1 MRKIDIVIVYNVQQ
15 SKYMLRWRSQRMT
28 RNSRK
33 EIRGGGEEGKGGEG
47 GGGKGGGGRLTF
59 DSRRG
64 NSSDVRSLWGS
75 RTKRVPML
83 CVLACFLSFFCIG
96 RRTLLEKPQRRA
108 EESEMHPLFQPG
120 NDLFT
125 LSASKW
131 REAFRNIT
139 GSLCLFAPSA
149 LSLSLFSTIK
159 HFHTYQHFFRF
170 K

>member
-1 MRKIDIVIVYNVQQ
+1 
-15 SKYMLRWRSQRMT
+15 MT
-28 RNSRK
+28 RDSRK
-33 EIRGGGEEGKGGEG
+33 EIRGGGEEGKGGDG
-47 GGGKGGGGRLTF
+47 GGGKG
-59 DSRRG
+59 
-64 NSSDVRSLWGS
+64 
-75 RTKRVPML
+75 
-83 CVLACFLSFFCIG
+83 G

-149 LSLSLFSTIK
+149 LSLHPERPYVTRAVPVRQSLGRRYIRDVGRQDGVRAQQGNSVSGAASKSPQPTARG
-159 HFHTYQHFFRF
+159 YLSQ
-170 K
+170 